1 MKILVQK
8 YGGTSVSTPEKRA
21 LIARRVQEARDEGF
35 RVALVV
41 SAMGRNGDPYATDT
55 LRSLV
60 LQEHSDAS
68 LRELDLVMS
77 CGEIISAVVLAAVLN
92 GKGLAARA
100 FTGVQAG
107 FLTDGNYS
115 EAEVADCQPANI
127 LEFLERGE
135 IPVVAG
141 FQGAGPRG
149 EINTFGRGGSDTSA
163 VILGAALGADKVEIY
178 TDVSGIMTADPLIL
192 KEARVIRQITYG
204 EVFQLAQEGARV
216 IHPRAVDVAMRNN
229 VCVVVK
235 NLEDPSSGTLITAE
249 TAAGERNYYGTRGDQ
264 AVTGIAH
271 YTNLVQF
278 LIELD
283 RPDPARELAIFQQI
297 GAAGVNVDLIT
308 VFPLMKA
315 FTVKEE
321 HSPKVENILNKLG
334 VTYVLE
340 KECAK
345 VSVIGA
351 GMHSSPGVMAKVIEA
366 LNEKKIEIKQT
377 GDSNITISLLIK
389 QQDLHRAIKTLH
401 NHFYLAQKS

>member
-1 MKILVQK
+1 MKLLVQK

-60 LQEHSDAS
+60 LQEHSDAP

-77 CGEIISAVVLAAVLN
+77 CGEIISAAVLAAVLSSR
-92 GKGLAARA
+92 GLVARA

-115 EAEVADCQPANI
+115 EAEVADCQPAKI
-127 LEFLERGE
+127 LEILEQGE

-141 FQGAGPRG
+141 FQGAGPRD

-249 TAAGERNYYGTRGDQ
+249 SAAGGRNYYGSHGGR

-278 LIELD
+278 MVELE

-321 HSPKVENILNKLG
+321 HSPKVEDILRKLG
-334 VTYVLE
+334 VNYALE

-366 LNEKKIEIKQT
+366 LNEKEIEIKQT

-401 NHFYLAQKS
+401 NHFYLAGQP